1 MIDAGAGTP
10 RGPLPRLL
18 RSVQRRPWPVLAG
31 AAALAAAALWYAAGH
46 LGVNN
51 DTVEMLDEEL
61 AFRQT
66 LQRLRDQFPYLEDTL
81 LVVVEAPTPEQ
92 ATLSAERFAAGLRE
106 LDGAVSDVY
115 WPAGEPFFRT
125 NGLLYRSADEL
136 EQLADRLSAA
146 QPLLARL
153 ADELNLVTLFD
164 LLAEAEQRGDQINL
178 DRERIHTSVAAA
190 IEGVLDGGATPL
202 SWQGMFA
209 TESGTQSVYREIL
222 VVRPVLEPGKIMSAR
237 SAMEAVRGLRRDAGL
252 GGGAVQVKLT
262 GSVALG
268 HDELRSVLA
277 GAQRAGLLALVLV
290 TAIMYLGLR
299 SLRMVAVALLSLA
312 VGLAL
317 TVGFAALA
325 VGRVNLISVAF
336 VVLYVGLGVNYAVHY
351 LLRCRER
358 LAAGLAGR
366 EAVAQAGLVLAGALG
381 LSAVT
386 TAIGFFAFMPTAF
399 EGIAELGLIAGFAM
413 FVTLVVTYTVIP
425 ALLTVFGTPRAQVPA
440 ERAGTGPG
448 VLDWPLRYRRA
459 VQTGALLAGVAA
471 LLVAP
476 RVDFD
481 SDPLNVRDPDSE
493 SVRTMRDLLAAGET
507 GYRNLQVLASGAQ
520 RMREL
525 VPQIEAQPSVER
537 TVTIDNMVPANQD
550 TRLARIEDLYWLLGP
565 MLDDAD
571 WRTVPVPAAA
581 VAEAAAGLAAGLP
594 DTAASRRLDSAL
606 AELRARLQGDA
617 AERWRAAT
625 AEALLGLLP
634 HTMRRLGESLQ
645 VDNPVTRAD
654 LPCDLVRRWVSADGT
669 HLVQVF
675 PAVNVNDFEAQ
686 AHFADQVSQV
696 APTVTGPPVIQKE
709 AGQAITRA
717 FRQALLWAGAGV
729 AAVLLIVLRNPLDTV
744 RVLVPLLLGGVLTT
758 ALMILTG
765 LSFNYANV
773 MALPLLLGVGVDNGI
788 HLVYRHRSGDMPYG
802 NVLRTATAGAIVLGA
817 LVTAAGFGN
826 LAFSPHAGTASLGV
840 VLGLGLA
847 LIVLS
852 TIVVL
857 PALLRRG

>member
-1 MIDAGAGTP
+1 MADNAPAGTP

-31 AAALAAAALWYAAGH
+31 AAMLALASLWYAGAY

-51 DTVEMLDEEL
+51 DTVEMLDEDL
-61 AFRQT
+61 PFRQS
-66 LQRLRDQFPYLEDTL
+66 LERLRDQFPQLEDTL

-92 ATLSAERFAAGLRE
+92 ATLAAERFAAGLRD
-106 LDGAVSDVY
+106 LDGAVRNAY
-115 WPAGEPFFRT
+115 WPAGEPFFRA

-136 EQLADRLSAA
+136 EALADRLSAA

-153 ADELNLVTLFD
+153 AGELNLETLLD
-164 LLAEAEQRGDQINL
+164 LLAEAEQRRDQLSL
-178 DRERIHTSVAAA
+178 DRERIHVRLAAA
-190 IEGVLDGGATPL
+190 IEGALSGAGAPL
-202 SWQGMFA
+202 SWQRMFA
-209 TESGTQSVYREIL
+209 AESEVESVYREIL
-222 VVRPVLEPGKIMSAR
+222 LVRPVLEPGKIMSAR
-237 SAMEAVRGLRRDAGL
+237 SAMEAIRGLRREAGL
-252 GGGAVQVKLT
+252 ERGAVRVKLT

-268 HDELRSVLA
+268 HDELRSALA
-277 GAQRAGLLALVLV
+277 GAQLAGLLALVLV

-317 TVGFAALA
+317 TAGFAALA

-366 EAVAQAGLVLAGALG
+366 EAVAQAGLLLAGALG
-381 LSAVT
+381 LSALT
-386 TAIGFFAFMPTAF
+386 TAIGFFAFVPTAF

-413 FVTLVVTYTVIP
+413 FVTLGVTYTVTP
-425 ALLTVFGTPRAQVPA
+425 ALLTVFGTPCAQAPVDRGRNYA
-440 ERAGTGPG
+440 
-448 VLDWPLRYRRA
+448 VVDWPLRHRRA
-459 VQTGALLAGVAA
+459 VQAGALLAGLAA
-471 LLVAP
+471 LLLAP
-476 RVDFD
+476 LADFD
-481 SDPLNVRDPDSE
+481 SDPLNVRNQDAE
-493 SVRTMRDLLAAGET
+493 SVRTMRELLAAGET
-507 GYRNLQVLASGAQ
+507 GYRNLQVLAPRAQ

-525 VPQIEAQPSVER
+525 VPRIEAQPTVRR
-537 TVTIDNMVPANQD
+537 TVTIDDMVPSNQD

-565 MLDDAD
+565 TLVDAD
-571 WRTVPVPAAA
+571 WKIAQAKAGAVARAAA
-581 VAEAAAGLAAGLP
+581 ALAAQLP
-594 DTAASRRLDSAL
+594 DAPASQRLATAL
-606 AELRARLQGDA
+606 AELQERLQGDA
-617 AERWRAAT
+617 PERWRAAT
-625 AEALLGLLP
+625 AQALLGLLP

-654 LPCDLVRRWVSADGT
+654 LPRDLLRRWVSDDAT
-669 HLVQVF
+669 HLIQVF
-675 PAVNVNDFEAQ
+675 PAVNVNDFDAQ
-686 AHFADQVSQV
+686 ARFADQVSQV
-696 APTVTGPPVIQKE
+696 APSVTGPPVIQRA
-709 AGQAITRA
+709 AGEAITRA
-717 FRQALLWAGAGV
+717 FRQALLWAAAGITV
-729 AAVLLIVLRNPLDTV
+729 ILLLVLRSLPDTV
-744 RVLVPLLLGGVLTT
+744 RVLVPLLLGGLLTT
-758 ALMILTG
+758 ALMVLLG

-773 MALPLLLGVGVDNGI
+773 IALPLLLGVGVDNGI
-788 HLVYRHRSGDMPYG
+788 HLVYRHRSGDMPRG

-826 LAFSPHAGTASLGV
+826 LAFSPHAGTASLGM

-857 PALLRRG
+857 PALLRLG